1 MEGKEI
7 KIVYFIYS
15 QKGKHSNISKIDT
28 NDKIKNVKEISKKDW
43 NDSIIILYRIE
54 VLKNEKE
61 NKIDIFIL
69 SKNGEVYVSH
79 ILFNYLESLDE
90 ENFDMKDNI
99 IFKLKF
105 NNYNNEGN
113 NLNQVIL
120 PYNEQFELFS
130 ETFKDND
137 EIMINLYLSTISQI
151 FLNSNEKFD
160 FILKFFLIILNAN
173 N

>member
-15 QKGKHSNISKIDT
+15 QKGKRSNILKIDT
-28 NDKIKNVKEISKKDW
+28 NNKIKNVKEISKKDW

-79 ILFNYLESLDE
+79 ILFNYLESLSKED
-90 ENFDMKDNI
+90 FDMKENI

-105 NNYNNEGN
+105 THFNNEAN
-113 NLNQVIL
+113 DLNQNIL
-120 PYNEQFELFS
+120 PYSEQFYFFAEH
-130 ETFKDND
+130 FKEDDN
-137 EIMINLYLSTISQI
+137 ILINLYLSTI
-151 FLNSNEKFD
+151 
-160 FILKFFLIILNAN
+160 
-173 N
+173 